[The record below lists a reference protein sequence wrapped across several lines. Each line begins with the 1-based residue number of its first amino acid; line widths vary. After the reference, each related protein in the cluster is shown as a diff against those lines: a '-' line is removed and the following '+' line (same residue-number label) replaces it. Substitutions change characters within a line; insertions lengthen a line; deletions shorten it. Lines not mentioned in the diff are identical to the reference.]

1 VKKEELGRVFQD
13 GEIIVRQG
21 DKGDCLFIIQEGQVQ
36 IFIDNQGEEI
46 LLRTAGKNELIGEMA
61 IFRREVRSATAR
73 AFGQVRVLTLD
84 KSNFLK
90 RITEEPSLAFRIIE
104 ALSKRITDLSIEVAK
119 LKSYNG
125 KS

>member
-1 VKKEELGRVFQD
+1 
-13 GEIIVRQG
+13 
-21 DKGDCLFIIQEGQVQ
+21 
-36 IFIDNQGEEI
+36 
-46 LLRTAGKNELIGEMA
+46 MA

-104 ALSKRITDLSIEVAK
+104 ALSRRISDLSIEVVK
-119 LKSYNG
+119 LKSTYG